1 MRRSRPPFRRLTPA
15 ERRLWDAYPTGAW
28 VDLRHGRETG
38 SSSGGGWGSS
48 GDSIGVWGRSRVV
61 RAEVISALV
70 LDRGTGGSARVP
82 GVRLAGARIVGDL
95 NLSDATIEAKVHLL
109 DCHIAGTVSLNDART
124 RGVRLRRCDIF
135 RFRASRATV
144 DGLLDLDGSVVH
156 AEVRLDNAHVTGQ
169 LRLSGTRVGTPGEA
183 QNRGMPPGASSLEPP
198 MEQTPWNGPEGSEE
212 PRTWESVALWAGGL
226 VVDGSAFLRDMRTTG
241 GLRLIG
247 ARFSS
252 GLYLQ
257 GAVVT
262 ADGTPAVHADHLQ
275 AATAELGAGFTAD
288 GTVRL
293 RGARIDG
300 VLSFHGAV
308 LRAPGRVLH
317 LSHMQAD
324 ELILLPESIEGEVNL
339 GYSRFGVLFDRPE
352 SYPGE
357 VRLNG
362 LTYESLRGPATL
374 ADRLSWLRRD
384 PGGYRPQPYEQLA
397 AYCRRIGHEPDARRV
412 LLARQRARRRTLRL
426 PGRLWGRLLDG
437 LVGYGY
443 RPWLAGLWAALLLAT
458 GTAVFTQWP
467 PHQIGLDESRHFN
480 AFVYTL
486 DLLVPVSVFEQRGA
500 WEPAGW
506 TQWLANGLVAAG
518 WILATAL
525 IAGASRLLRPSNA
538 P

>member
-1 MRRSRPPFRRLTPA
+1 MGRSRPPFRRLTPA
-15 ERRLWDAYPTGAW
+15 ERRLWDAYPTGGW
-28 VDLRHGRETG
+28 VDLRHGRETDA
-38 SSSGGGWGSS
+38 SSGGARGSK
-48 GDSIGVWGRSRVV
+48 GLWGRSRVV

-70 LDRGTGGSARVP
+70 LDRGIGGSGRVP

-109 DCHIAGTVSLNDART
+109 DCHIAGAVSLNDART

-144 DGLLDLDGSVVH
+144 DGLLDLDGSVVR
-156 AEVRLDNAHVTGQ
+156 AGIRLDNAHVTGQ

-183 QNRGMPPGASSLEPP
+183 PYREPGADPSEAGS
-198 MEQTPWNGPEGSEE
+198 WNGPEGSEE

-226 VVDGSAFLRDMRTTG
+226 VVDGSAFLRDMRATG

-275 AATAELGAGFTAD
+275 AAAAELGAGFTAH

-293 RGARIDG
+293 RGARIGG

-308 LRAPGRVLH
+308 LRARGRVLH

-352 SYPGE
+352 SYPGD

-412 LLARQRARRRTLRL
+412 LLARQRARRRTLRA

-443 RPWLAGLWAALLLAT
+443 RPWLAGLWAVLLLAT
-458 GTAVFTQWP
+458 GTAIFTHWP

-506 TQWLANGLVAAG
+506 TQWLANGLIAAG

>member
-1 MRRSRPPFRRLTPA
+1 M
-15 ERRLWDAYPTGAW
+15 
-28 VDLRHGRETG
+28 
-38 SSSGGGWGSS
+38 
-48 GDSIGVWGRSRVV
+48 
-61 RAEVISALV
+61 
-70 LDRGTGGSARVP
+70 
-82 GVRLAGARIVGDL
+82 
-95 NLSDATIEAKVHLL
+95 
-109 DCHIAGTVSLNDART
+109 
-124 RGVRLRRCDIF
+124 
-135 RFRASRATV
+135 
-144 DGLLDLDGSVVH
+144 
-156 AEVRLDNAHVTGQ
+156 RLDNAHVTGQ
-169 LRLSGTRVGTPGEA
+169 LRLSGARLGTPG
-183 QNRGMPPGASSLEPP
+183 QNPYRGTPPGAPSLL
-198 MEQTPWNGPEGSEE
+198 EQAHWSGPEGSQE

-226 VVDGSAFLRDMRTTG
+226 VVDGSAFLRNMRATG

-247 ARFSS
+247 ARFAS

-262 ADGTPAVHADHLQ
+262 ADGVPAVHADHLQ
-275 AATAELGAGFTAD
+275 ADAAELGAGFTAH

-293 RGARIDG
+293 RGAHIRG

-308 LRAPGRVLH
+308 LRATGRALH

-352 SYPGE
+352 SYPGH
-357 VRLNG
+357 VRLEG

-412 LLARQRARRRTLRL
+412 LLARQRARRRTLRP

-458 GTAVFTQWP
+458 GTAIFTRWP

-506 TQWLANGLVAAG
+506 TQWLANGLIAAG

-538 P
+538 PERESVRRAGRAGRTAHHNQSSD

>member
-1 MRRSRPPFRRLTPA
+1 MGRSRPPFRRLTPA
-15 ERRLWDAYPTGAW
+15 ERLLWDAYPTGAW
-28 VDLRHGRETG
+28 ADLRQGRETD
-38 SSSGGGWGSS
+38 SSSGGSWP
-48 GDSIGVWGRSRVV
+48 RSRVV
-61 RAEVISALV
+61 RAEVITALA
-70 LDRGTGGSARVP
+70 LDRGAGGTASVP

-95 NLSDATIEAKVHLL
+95 DLSDATIETKVHLL
-109 DCHIAGTVSLNDART
+109 DCHLAGTVSLSDART
-124 RGVRLRRCDIF
+124 RGVRLRRCDVLH
-135 RFRASRATV
+135 FRASRATV

-156 AEVRLDNAHVTGQ
+156 AGVRLDNAHVTGQ
-169 LRLSGTRVGTPGEA
+169 LRLSGARLGTPGA
-183 QNRGMPPGASSLEPP
+183 MPYRTQAPP
-198 MEQTPWNGPEGSEE
+198 WEQGGWTGPEGSKE

-226 VVDGSAFLRDMRTTG
+226 VVDGSAFLRDLRATG

-252 GLYLQ
+252 GLYLE

-262 ADGTPAVHADHLQ
+262 AHGAPAVYADHLQ
-275 AATAELGAGFTAD
+275 AAAAELGAGFTAD

-293 RGARIDG
+293 RGARIGG

-324 ELILLPESIEGEVNL
+324 EVILLPESIEGEVNL
-339 GYSRFGVLFDRPE
+339 GYSRLGVLFDRPE
-352 SYPGE
+352 SYPGD

-362 LTYESLRGPATL
+362 LAYESLRGPATL

-384 PGGYRPQPYEQLA
+384 PGGYLPQPYEQLA

-458 GTAVFTQWP
+458 GTVVFTRWP
-467 PHQIGLDESRHFN
+467 PHQIGLDESRRFD

-500 WEPAGW
+500 WEPSGW

-525 IAGASRLLRPSNA
+525 IAGASRLLRPPSA

>member
-1 MRRSRPPFRRLTPA
+1 MGRSRPPFRRLTPA
-15 ERRLWDAYPTGAW
+15 ERRLWDAYPSGAW
-28 VDLRHGRETG
+28 VDLRQGREAD
-38 SSSGGGWGSS
+38 SSSAASGGL
-48 GDSIGVWGRSRVV
+48 WGRSRIV

-109 DCHIAGTVSLNDART
+109 GCHIAGTVSFNDART

-156 AEVRLDNAHVTGQ
+156 AGVRLDNAHVTGQ
-169 LRLSGTRVGTPGEA
+169 LRLSGTRLGTPGEA
-183 QNRGMPPGASSLEPP
+183 PYREPGAAPLGASS
-198 MEQTPWNGPEGSEE
+198 WNGPEGSEE

-226 VVDGSAFLRDMRTTG
+226 VVDGSAFLRDMRATG

-275 AATAELGAGFTAD
+275 AAAAELGAGFTAH

-293 RGARIDG
+293 RGARIGG
-300 VLSFHGAV
+300 VLSFHRAV
-308 LRAPGRVLH
+308 LRAQGRALH

-352 SYPGE
+352 SYPGD

-362 LTYESLRGPATL
+362 LTYESLRGPASL

-384 PGGYRPQPYEQLA
+384 PGGYLPQPYEQLA

-458 GTAVFTQWP
+458 GTAIFTQWP

-506 TQWLANGLVAAG
+506 TQWLANGLIAAG